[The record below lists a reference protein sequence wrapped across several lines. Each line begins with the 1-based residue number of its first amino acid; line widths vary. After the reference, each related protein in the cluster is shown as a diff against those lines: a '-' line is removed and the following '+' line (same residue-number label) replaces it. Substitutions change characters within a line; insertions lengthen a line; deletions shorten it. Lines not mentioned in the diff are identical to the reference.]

1 MLITQPKFLMR
12 FWDHNRDGS
21 KRLKTTNFLL
31 LTLKH
36 KQLKTTDNILIIDLE
51 ATCWENRPPRGQ
63 ESEIIEIGVCIM
75 DAKTG
80 KISRNE
86 GILIKP
92 QHSKVS
98 PFCTE
103 LTTLTQNLLDN
114 EGIALEDAFDILR
127 AEYDSE
133 NLTWASYGNYDLNM
147 LQDQARRFYVDYPLG
162 DDHINVKTLFG
173 EIHPTIR
180 KSVGMQRALNELGFK
195 LDGTH
200 HRGVDDARN
209 IAKILHW
216 CMKNN

>member
-1 MLITQPKFLMR
+1 V
-12 FWDHNRDGS
+12 
-21 KRLKTTNFLL
+21 
-31 LTLKH
+31 
-36 KQLKTTDNILIIDLE
+36 KTTDNILIIDLE

-80 KISRNE
+80 KISKNE

-92 QHSKVS
+92 QYSKVS

-114 EGIALEDAFDILR
+114 EGIMLEDAFDILR

-173 EIHPTIR
+173 QIHPTVR

-216 CMKNN
+216 CLKNN